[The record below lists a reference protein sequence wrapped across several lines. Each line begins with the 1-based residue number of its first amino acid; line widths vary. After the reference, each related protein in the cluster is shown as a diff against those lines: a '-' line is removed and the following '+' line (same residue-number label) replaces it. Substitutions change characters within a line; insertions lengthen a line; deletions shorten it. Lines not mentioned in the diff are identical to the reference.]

1 MKAVILAGGR
11 GERIRPISDT
21 LPKALVPIDGKPIL
35 AHQIEQLE
43 RVGVREIFILTGYLA
58 KSIASYCGKLQT
70 NMKIHCIESIPG
82 ATPAQRILKSQIDIG
97 DEFLLIYCDNFVLS
111 DSDIESVL
119 QNNAEITFLVQSRE
133 VGNIKLNSKQQAF
146 YTSDERSSDYKA
158 VELGNISVK
167 TKRFMEILKKTQD
180 LPKTLEKL
188 SNELVCSAIISHS
201 PINSISNLKT
211 YTSNLR
217 RRRIVLLD
225 RDGILVE
232 KMPHREYLSNLTDY
246 KPIYENWIALK
257 EVSDLGVDF
266 LIATNQP
273 GVATGEVSEEF
284 LSEFHVRL
292 VSELLDFGINI
303 LAVYICK
310 HHWNENCNCRKPKP
324 GMLLEAIEQFE
335 ISAEFTLYIGDEVK
349 DSIAA
354 LAAGIDYVIIN
365 NRVHDEFAFE
375 TIEKALPIIKSKV
388 YKID

>member
-1 MKAVILAGGR
+1 VKAVILAGGR

-43 RVGVREIFILTGYLA
+43 RVGAKEIFILTGYLA
-58 KSIASYCGKLQT
+58 KSIASYCAKLQT
-70 NMKIHCIESIPG
+70 NMKIHCIESIPD

-97 DEFLLIYCDNFVLS
+97 DEFLLIYCDNFILS

-119 QNNAEITFLVQSRE
+119 QNSTDITFLVQLRD
-133 VGNIKLNSKQQAF
+133 VGNIKINSKQQAF
-146 YTSDERSSDYKA
+146 YTSDERSSNYKA
-158 VELGNISVK
+158 VEMGNISVK

-180 LPKTLEKL
+180 LPKALEKL
-188 SNELVCSAIISHS
+188 SNELVCSAIISNS

-217 RRRIVLLD
+217 RRRILFLD

-232 KMPHREYLSNLTDY
+232 KMPHREYLSNLADY
-246 KPIYENWIALK
+246 KPIYKNWIALK
-257 EVSDLGVDF
+257 ELSSLGFDF

-273 GVATGEVSEEF
+273 GVATGDVSEEF
-284 LSEFHVRL
+284 LNEFHVRL

-303 LAVYICK
+303 LAVYVCK

-324 GMLLEAIEQFE
+324 GMLLEAIEQFDIGTE
-335 ISAEFTLYIGDEVK
+335 STLFIGDEPK

-354 LAAGIDYVIIN
+354 SAAGIDYVIIN
-365 NRVHDEFAFE
+365 NEVHDEFAFD
-375 TIEKALPIIKSKV
+375 TLEKALPIIKSKV

>member
-21 LPKALVPIDGKPIL
+21 LPKALVPIDGKPII

-58 KSIASYCGKLQT
+58 QSIASYCGQLQT
-70 NMKIHCIESIPG
+70 NMKIHCIESSPG
-82 ATPAQRILKSQIDIG
+82 ATPAQRILNSQIDIG
-97 DEFLLIYCDNFVLS
+97 DEFLLIYCDNFILS
-111 DSDIESVL
+111 DSNIESVL
-119 QNNAEITFLVQSRE
+119 QSNAAITFLVQSRD
-133 VGNIKLNSKQQAF
+133 VGNIKLNSNQQAF
-146 YTSDERSSDYKA
+146 YTSDQRSSDYRA

-167 TKRFMEILKKTQD
+167 TKRFMEVLNKTQD
-180 LPKTLEKL
+180 LPQTLEKL
-188 SNELVCSAIISHS
+188 SNELVCLAVISNS
-201 PINSISNLKT
+201 PVNSISNLKT

-217 RRRIVLLD
+217 RRRILLLD

-232 KMPHREYLSNLTDY
+232 KMPYREYLSNLKDY
-246 KPIYENWIALK
+246 RPIYENWSTLK
-257 EVSDLGVDF
+257 KVSNLGVDF

-284 LSEFHVRL
+284 LSAFHIRL
-292 VSELLDFGINI
+292 VSDLLDFGINV
-303 LAVYICK
+303 LAVYACK

-324 GMLLEAIEQFE
+324 GMLLEAMEQFE
-335 ISAEFTLYIGDEVK
+335 ISAESTLYIGDEVK

-354 LAAGIDYVIIN
+354 SAAGIDYVIIN
-365 NRVHDEFAFE
+365 NEVHDEFVFE

-388 YKID
+388 YGID

>member
-21 LPKALVPIDGKPIL
+21 LPKALVPIDGKPII

-43 RVGVREIFILTGYLA
+43 RVGVQEIFILTGYLA
-58 KSIASYCGKLQT
+58 QSISSYCGKLQT
-70 NMKIHCIESIPG
+70 NMKIHCIESSPG
-82 ATPAQRILKSQIDIG
+82 ATPAQRILNSQIDIG
-97 DEFLLIYCDNFVLS
+97 DEFLLVYCDNFVLS

-146 YTSDERSSDYKA
+146 YTSEERSSDYKA

-167 TKRFMEILKKTQD
+167 TKRFMEVLEKTQD

-217 RRRIVLLD
+217 RRRIVFLD

-232 KMPHREYLSNLTDY
+232 KMPHREYLSNLKDY
-246 KPIYENWIALK
+246 RPIYENWSTLK
-257 EVSDLGVDF
+257 KVSNLGVDF

-284 LSEFHVRL
+284 LSSFHIRL
-292 VSELLDFGINI
+292 VSDLLDFGINV
-303 LAVYICK
+303 LAVYACK

-324 GMLLEAIEQFE
+324 GMLLEAMEQFE
-335 ISAEFTLYIGDEVK
+335 ISAESTLYIGDEVK
-349 DSIAA
+349 DSMAA
-354 LAAGIDYVIIN
+354 SAAGIDYVTIN
-365 NRVHDEFAFE
+365 NEVHDEFAFE